1 IITGA
6 LLLGLAVGMLLARA
20 RSTTQ
25 VSELTARAAAAEREL
40 AAVRQMH
47 TEQVE
52 AERAAA
58 ADRLTA
64 REEEL
69 LERLASRERELLE
82 QLETE
87 RSQSKARVEEM
98 RADTKRLADEFE
110 SLSRKALEA
119 NSRTFLDQA
128 NERFKRAEESGA
140 SELAKREQA
149 IKQLV
154 EPLQRTLGE
163 VKEEMTSAEKAR
175 LTAHSALQEQ
185 VQAMRDTS
193 DSLRTETGQLVSAL
207 RAPQVRGR

>member
-1 IITGA
+1 MPGDDVGASLIQPAHDATAVVAQLPLADLFGHPASVAPFATRAGRACRFTIVGRSRPAMSVARDCLRSMELIDLLIITGA
-6 LLLGLAVGMLLARA
+6 LLLGLDVGMLLARA

-98 RADTKRLADEFE
+98 RTDTKRLADEFE
-110 SLSRKALEA
+110 
-119 NSRTFLDQA
+119 
-128 NERFKRAEESGA
+128 
-140 SELAKREQA
+140 
-149 IKQLV
+149 
-154 EPLQRTLGE
+154 
-163 VKEEMTSAEKAR
+163 
-175 LTAHSALQEQ
+175 
-185 VQAMRDTS
+185 
-193 DSLRTETGQLVSAL
+193 
-207 RAPQVRGR
+207 